1 MKGLIWNCRGIN
13 KKGVSS
19 FLRNLILEHKFHFIG
34 IQETMQEAIDDT
46 IIRSFDP
53 NQSYLWKWVPS
64 RGKSGGILSGIK
76 LDLLDV
82 GTFKEGKYMLQ
93 LNLWDKMAKKNWNF
107 LNIYGVA
114 HEENKLEFLAELAN
128 FCSTNKEPLIIGR
141 DFNIIR
147 FSSEKIKVACTNA
160 HVFSTLS
167 LSGTMIRD
175 TLIEVLRSL

>member
-1 MKGLIWNCRGIN
+1 
-13 KKGVSS
+13 
-19 FLRNLILEHKFHFIG
+19 
-34 IQETMQEAIDDT
+34 MQEAIDDT

-167 LSGTMIRD
+167 LSGTTIRD